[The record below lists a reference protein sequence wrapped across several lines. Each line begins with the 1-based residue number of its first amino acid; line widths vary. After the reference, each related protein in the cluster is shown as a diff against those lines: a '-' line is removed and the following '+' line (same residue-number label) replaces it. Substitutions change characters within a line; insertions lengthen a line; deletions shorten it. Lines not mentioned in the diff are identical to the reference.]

1 MIPTVTAPHE
11 HWIPTLTDYHSNLIG
26 LQYESNHKRLALPEE
41 AEAQGREI
49 IFSEKGP
56 FMLSFLP
63 PRSQNSIP
71 LYRIHMNQLFPC
83 PLFFF
88 LLMDENPAHP
98 SCAL

>member
-56 FMLSFLP
+56 FMLSF
-63 PRSQNSIP
+63 RTSQKSK
-71 LYRIHMNQLFPC
+71 LYSTLQDTHESTFSVSSFLFSP
-83 PLFFF
+83 
-88 LLMDENPAHP
+88 DG
-98 SCAL
+98 